1 LIHLEP
7 LGWVG
12 GPIILLDSRRLE
24 VQGPTHPLQ
33 VVGKGLD
40 SSCIVPSLRIML
52 SVRLVI
58 IGTIVVILPLLT
70 SLLFKALTLLTL
82 VFDPAACVFGADN
95 VSQVLIILVS
105 PSVAFHR

>member
-12 GPIILLDSRRLE
+12 GPIILLDSRWLE

-58 IGTIVVILPLLT
+58 IGTIVVIVPLLT

-82 VFDPAACVFGADN
+82 DFDPAACIFGADN